1 VPVPPPSYEPAYAC
15 FPLPDGLSSC
25 EECGEEDCLLGKLNE
40 VITGDPFFCSA
51 TGLIVLC
58 GPDPKAKEG
67 ECCYHAAHLGVV
79 CEGRPL
85 RVDGEVRAAAVV
97 RREGWSMS
105 GPWGLDVGALDV
117 TTRAALAAA
126 WAEDAA
132 MEHASIAGFARLIL
146 ELMRE
151 GAPAGLIM
159 EAQAA
164 LGDEVEHA
172 RACFAIAGAL
182 AGAALGPGALSLAG
196 VRLGEGEGARA
207 GLVALA
213 VETVIEGCVGET
225 LAAALARVAAVEARS
240 PAVRDLLEKIGE
252 DEARHAALAWKI
264 VGWAIEEGGAA
275 VKAAVKEA
283 LAAAMARPPQAR
295 AVPSDIFLEGEEASW
310 RAWGRLSAAAEAAT
324 IRETMRA
331 VIGPCAAALLA
342 ERAWLGGDQYAAGS
356 SASASALASASAS
369 SWASTV

>member
-1 VPVPPPSYEPAYAC
+1 
-15 FPLPDGLSSC
+15 
-25 EECGEEDCLLGKLNE
+25 
-40 VITGDPFFCSA
+40 
-51 TGLIVLC
+51 
-58 GPDPKAKEG
+58 
-67 ECCYHAAHLGVV
+67 
-79 CEGRPL
+79 
-85 RVDGEVRAAAVV
+85 
-97 RREGWSMS
+97 
-105 GPWGLDVGALDV
+105 
-117 TTRAALAAA
+117 
-126 WAEDAA
+126 
-132 MEHASIAGFARLIL
+132 
-146 ELMRE
+146 
-151 GAPAGLIM
+151 
-159 EAQAA
+159 
-164 LGDEVEHA
+164 
-172 RACFAIAGAL
+172 
-182 AGAALGPGALSLAG
+182 

-295 AVPSDIFLEGEEASW
+295 AVPSDMFLEGEEASW